1 MILERDG
8 LDTYQLVSEG
18 EYPVFDKYDEY
29 IPAEL
34 LCDAYAIDRLFADE
48 VIERFGGGV

>member
-1 MILERDG
+1 MILQRDG
-8 LDTYQLVSEG
+8 LDTYDLIIDG

-34 LCDAYAIDRLFADE
+34 LCDAYAVDRLFADE
-48 VIERFGGGV
+48 VKERFGGGL